1 MAKEKLT
8 GIQKAALLFITLGPE
23 ASSNILNKLPMTEIQ
38 KITYEIANISS
49 VTSEQR
55 QAILEEF
62 LEMNKAKDYLVEGGI
77 DYARELLSKA
87 LGPQRASEI
96 LNKVAEASQINR
108 PFAIARKADAQQLLN
123 VINYEHPQT
132 IALILC
138 YLQTDKAAQII
149 SELPDEIQ
157 SEVAYRIATMNT
169 TSPAVIKE
177 IEKVLDDKLS
187 SIVKTETTV
196 LGGIDTLVGI
206 LNQVDRTTEKNI
218 TESLEAEDSELAE
231 KEVNFFGYPIRLSLA
246 QVKTYL
252 RYLQSLCKN
261 GESPLEIKLLSGRLT
276 TDYQYEMTQCI
287 FLSDSNS
294 YLISKT
300 ENRKNNLALFT
311 HPEMTSIFDRF
322 FQDIWN
328 IQDERCLSESAEQ
341 QRFFDH
347 MIHNTEIQTDISF
360 NF

>member
-23 ASSNILNKLPMTEIQ
+23 ASSNILNKLPVTEIQ

-49 VTSEQR
+49 VTAEQR
-55 QAILEEF
+55 HAILAEF

-96 LNKVAEASQINR
+96 LSKVAEASQINR

-218 TESLEAEDSELAE
+218 TESLEAEDTELAE
-231 KEVNFFGYPIRLSLA
+231 KIKSSMFVFEDIITLDDVAIQRILREVETKELALALKGSSDEVAEVIYRNQSKRAAASLKEDI
-246 QVKTYL
+246 QYL
-252 RYLQSLCKN
+252 
-261 GESPLEIKLLSGRLT
+261 GPVRLT
-276 TDYQYEMTQCI
+276 DVEKAQQQIVAIIRRLEDAQEI
-287 FLSDSNS
+287 IISRGGEDA
-294 YLISKT
+294 LI
-300 ENRKNNLALFT
+300 L
-311 HPEMTSIFDRF
+311 
-322 FQDIWN
+322 
-328 IQDERCLSESAEQ
+328 
-341 QRFFDH
+341 
-347 MIHNTEIQTDISF
+347 
-360 NF
+360 